1 MARPRQALVLLI
13 LTVVETVL
21 CGAAALPGTVAGEPG
36 EGEEEVWVAA
46 SLSLVPSLLSL
57 PGLCTQ

>member
-21 CGAAALPGTVAGEPG
+21 CGAAALPGTLAGEPG
-36 EGEEEVWVAA
+36 QVEVWVEA
-46 SLSLVPSLLSL
+46 SLSWVPSLLSL

>member
-13 LTVVETVL
+13 LTMVETVL
-21 CGAAALPGTVAGEPG
+21 CGAAALPATLAGEPG
-36 EGEEEVWVAA
+36 QVEVWVAA

>member
-13 LTVVETVL
+13 LTVVSTVL
-21 CGAAALPGTVAGEPG
+21 CGAAALPGTLAGEPG
-36 EGEEEVWVAA
+36 QVWVVA

>member
-36 EGEEEVWVAA
+36 QVEVWVAA
-46 SLSLVPSLLSL
+46 SLSLVPSLLSP

>member
-21 CGAAALPGTVAGEPG
+21 CGAAALPGTLAGEPG
-36 EGEEEVWVAA
+36 EVEVWVVA

>member
-21 CGAAALPGTVAGEPG
+21 CGAAALPGTLAAEPG
-36 EGEEEVWVAA
+36 QVEVWVAA